1 MHRSK
6 DVKLVDFHVAADLDG
21 PIQALLENA
30 VAHIAERTAGFHLDN
45 ARAKLGVSSLRQAIV
60 LLTES
65 KSRKSEICEAR
76 QFEHSGD
83 LSHALLSC
91 VSMRAF
97 GQSFSKPLK
106 NPIHL

>member
-1 MHRSK
+1 MSRS
-6 DVKLVDFHVAADLDG
+6 VG
-21 PIQALLENA
+21 S
-30 VAHIAERTAGFHLDN
+30 TAWLAG
-45 ARAKLGVSSLRQAIV
+45 
-60 LLTES
+60 
-65 KSRKSEICEAR
+65 KSEICEAR
-76 QFEHSGD
+76 QFERSGD